1 MRRRV
6 SLHDR
11 AEIYARILLSTGRRE
26 NVTTLQRTS
35 RLLISKLAG
44 GSEQEDPKIGFL
56 KAINTYRATITTDT
70 WTVGKDSTGKIC
82 RLLKQQEGVQLFCFD
97 YFDTLAVREIAPE
110 YTKQLAARLHSFLLH
125 DLISP
130 EQLYAFR
137 QQIERELAEQNAAA
151 GKELEFYLPDFAPA
165 YRLRLREL
173 VGNLQPLH
181 NVAEFT
187 RLVLAMETAV
197 ETAVQQPCTE
207 AVNVLTWLRQQG
219 CRTALVSDFYLP
231 GPYFQQMLAK
241 LGLAG
246 QFERIYVS
254 ADGGLAKS
262 SGRLYWK
269 VCRDFGLT
277 AKQVLMIGDNPHS
290 DLFRAKEKGLRCLHL
305 RHPKQ
310 QAFYAQWRPEHLAAP
325 KRVQQLFNEAAAQ
338 SGLFKEIG
346 TSLWLFT
353 WKLLRELQQR
363 QTHDVFF
370 LSKEGEFLKQLFDL
384 MQDELFGGGS
394 IRSHY
399 LMVSRKATFL
409 ASLRPLEEEDFSRLF
424 YQYRNISP
432 RDFLLSLNIEEDEAA
447 ALCAEAGV
455 DFQTRLPD
463 LASQPALQQILACA
477 RFQQLYETRRRSQR
491 RNFLAYLDSFGVPYQ
506 RDGLSIVDVGWK
518 GTIQDNLRHI
528 LGHQTAVQG
537 YYIGHLN
544 TAPQEEDNRRQGLL
558 FDNTRPEL
566 PFFNV
571 YNNNRSLFEMLLGAS
586 HGSADGYFTA
596 EEFAHLPNGH
606 QREIRQRIPLAQDEL
621 LITALDMPKE
631 RALFEAK
638 IRPIQEQ
645 VFTEATRCNR
655 ALLRTGCVLPDAEW
669 FARRHARMVF
679 TPRRKEIE
687 FFERLYHLENFG
699 VFEYTD
705 FRTDATLS
713 LLERWRN
720 FVRLRKNPSMLEMG
734 IWPPIILRRL
744 GLDFYRQI
752 NGPRRHWREFGR
764 RRS

>member
-1 MRRRV
+1 M
-6 SLHDR
+6 
-11 AEIYARILLSTGRRE
+11 
-26 NVTTLQRTS
+26 
-35 RLLISKLAG
+35 K
-44 GSEQEDPKIGFL
+44 K
-56 KAINTYRATITTDT
+56 YRAPIKADT
-70 WTVGKDSTGKIC
+70 WTIGKDSPSQIC
-82 RLLKQQEGVQLFCFD
+82 RFLKQQAEDGARLFCFD
-97 YFDTLAVREIAPE
+97 YFDTLAVREVAPE
-110 YTKQLAARLHSFLLH
+110 YTKQLAARLHSFFLH
-125 DLISP
+125 DLIPP
-130 EQLYAFR
+130 EQLYVLR

-151 GKELEFYLPDFAPA
+151 GRELEFYLPDFASA
-165 YRLRLREL
+165 YRLRLREQL
-173 VGNLQPLH
+173 GNVEPLR

-197 ETAVQQPCTE
+197 ETAVQQPCAE
-207 AVNVLTWLRQQG
+207 AVQVLDWLREQG
-219 CRTALVSDFYLP
+219 FRTALVSDFYLP
-231 GPYFQQMLAK
+231 SPYFQQMLAK

-254 ADGGLAKS
+254 ADCGLAKS

-269 VCRDFGLT
+269 VCRDCSLT

-290 DLFRAKEKGLRCLHL
+290 DLFQAKEKGLRCLHL
-305 RHPKQ
+305 RHPAQ
-310 QAFYAQWRPEHLAAP
+310 QAFYAQWRPEQLAAP
-325 KRVQQLFNEAAAQ
+325 KRVRRLFNEAAAQ

-346 TSLWLFT
+346 SSLWLFT

-363 QTHDVFF
+363 QARDVFF
-370 LSKEGEFLKQLFDL
+370 LSKEGEFLKKLFDQ
-384 MQDELFGGGS
+384 MQEELFGGGS

-409 ASLRPLEEEDFSRLF
+409 PSLRPLEEEDFIRLF
-424 YQYRNISP
+424 YQYRDISP
-432 RDFLLSLNIEEDEAA
+432 RDFLLSLNIEEGEAA

-463 LASQPALQQILACA
+463 LASQPVFRQLLACA
-477 RFQQLYETRRRSQR
+477 RFRQLYEARRSSQR
-491 RNFLAYLDSFGVPYQ
+491 RNFLAYLDSFDVPYQ
-506 RDGLSIVDVGWK
+506 RDGLTIVDVGWK
-518 GTIQDNLRHI
+518 GTIQDNLHHI
-528 LGHQTAVQG
+528 LGGQTAVRG

-544 TAPQEEDNRRQGLL
+544 AAPQEEGNRRQGLL

-586 HGSADGYFTA
+586 HGSADGCFTA
-596 EEFAHLPNGH
+596 NEFACLPSGH
-606 QREIRQRIPLAQDEL
+606 RREIRQRIPLAQGGEL
-621 LITALDMPKE
+621 LIAALDMPEE
-631 RALFEAK
+631 RALFEMK

-645 VFTEATRCNR
+645 VFAEASRLNR
-655 ALLRTGCVLPDAEW
+655 ALLRTGCVPPDAEW
-669 FARRHARMVF
+669 FARRHARMIF

-744 GLDFYRQI
+744 GLDFYRHI
-752 NGPRRHWREFGR
+752 NGPRRHWREFSSQKR
-764 RRS
+764 